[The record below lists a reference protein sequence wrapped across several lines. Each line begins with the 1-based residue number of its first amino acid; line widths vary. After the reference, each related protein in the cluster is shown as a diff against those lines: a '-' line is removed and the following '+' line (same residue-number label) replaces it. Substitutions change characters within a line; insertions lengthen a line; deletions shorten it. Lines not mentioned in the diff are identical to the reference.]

1 MTQTIDLD
9 VDVVAQAAAS
19 GVVRRVLHVG
29 RVGFIGGAENILL
42 TSASGLKSMGFEA
55 LLACPEGPLRDRAE
69 SLGVTTIPLALSRM
83 RISIN
88 PLKLA
93 GYLRSWRNYS
103 RKLEALCRQHDIGL
117 LHVHHPV
124 TALYCSRVVK
134 RLGLPLVFHLHEGPP
149 GRPLYKLAL
158 KQAARLA
165 TRIICVS
172 AAGKELLALAG
183 ADQSRSQIIHNGV
196 RDEFIR
202 RSRDL
207 QEPRD
212 RQRGPRIAVIGMIE
226 KRKGQDIF
234 VQAAALVRKRH
245 PDAVFDII
253 GDTPANETTSYKAEL
268 TTLIERLGLT
278 GCVRISAYRDDILD
292 CMLGHDII
300 VSSSIGLESLSLVML
315 EAMALGRVIVSSD
328 IGGICEV
335 VNDGVNGF
343 IVEPGDA
350 RSLAD
355 GILRALDA
363 SLVDVGRA
371 AAEKAHRQFTT
382 AQMLRSV
389 AQVYADAIA
398 EKQAPSR

>member
-1 MTQTIDLD
+1 MTKTIDPD
-9 VDVVAQAAAS
+9 FE
-19 GVVRRVLHVG
+19 GVEPSAHDAGVRRVLHVG

-42 TSASGLKSMGFEA
+42 TAASGLRALGFEA

-69 SLGVTTIPLALSRM
+69 ALGLTTIPLALSRM
-83 RISIN
+83 RISAN

-103 RKLEALCRQHDIGL
+103 RQLETLCRQHDIEL

-172 AAGKELLALAG
+172 AAGQELLALAG
-183 ADQSRSQIIHNGV
+183 ADQGRSLIIHNGV

-212 RQRGPRIAVIGMIE
+212 RLDGPRIAVIGMIE

-234 VQAAALVRKRH
+234 IQAAALVREKH
-245 PDAVFDII
+245 PDAVFEII
-253 GDTPANETTSYKAEL
+253 GDTPANDTTPYKAEL
-268 TTLIERLGLT
+268 TNQIDRHGLA
-278 GCVRISAYRDDILD
+278 GIVRISAYRDDIVD
-292 CMLGHDII
+292 CMLSHDII

-343 IVEPGDA
+343 IVEAGNA

-363 SLVDVGRA
+363 SLADIGRA
-371 AAEKAHRQFTT
+371 AADKAHHQFTT
-382 AQMLRSV
+382 ARMVRRIGEVYEDV
-389 AQVYADAIA
+389 AA
-398 EKQAPSR
+398 ESRAAAR